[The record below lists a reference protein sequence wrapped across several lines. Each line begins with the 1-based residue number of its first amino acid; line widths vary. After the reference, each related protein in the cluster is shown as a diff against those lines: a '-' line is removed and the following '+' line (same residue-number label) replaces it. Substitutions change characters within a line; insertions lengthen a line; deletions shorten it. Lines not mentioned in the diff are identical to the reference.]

1 MMKEAAHYVPIEGGE
16 KVRCRLC
23 PHNCLI
29 DSGKT
34 GICGVRAN
42 RKGKLFSEIY
52 GEVTS
57 IAVDPIEKKPLY
69 HFHPGTPILSAGT
82 KGCNFMCSFCQNWNI
97 SQDVNA
103 RSEYYSPEDLINL
116 AISRRSHGIAY
127 TYSEPM
133 IWFEYVLDC
142 ARLAHRN
149 ALYNVLVTNG
159 YVNPAPL
166 DDLLA
171 HIDAMNIDLKSFRAS
186 TYRKVQKGGLDEVL
200 ATIRS
205 ASKMCHVELTTLVVT
220 GINDDFD
227 EMQDI
232 ISWIAELDRSIPW
245 HISRYYPS
253 YKYDA
258 PATDIDFMLK
268 VCDTAMERL
277 DYVYC
282 GNIAGSYGHS
292 DTLCPSCKKPVI
304 RRTGYHLRIEAL
316 KGNSCAH
323 CGALLKIVV

>member
-1 MMKEAAHYVPIEGGE
+1 MFLSKEREGS
-16 KVRCRLC
+16 LQALS
-23 PHNCLI
+23 HNCLI

-116 AISRRSHGIAY
+116 AISRRSHGVAY

-142 ARLAHRN
+142 AMLAHRKG
-149 ALYNVLVTNG
+149 LYNVLVTNG

-166 DDLLA
+166 DELLA
-171 HIDAMNIDLKSFRAS
+171 HVDAMNIDLKSFRSA
-186 TYRKVQKGGLDEVL
+186 TYRKVQKGGLDDVL
-200 ATIRS
+200 ATIRT
-205 ASKMCHVELTTLVVT
+205 ASKRCHVELTTLVVT
-220 GINDDFD
+220 GINDDIG
-227 EMQDI
+227 E
-232 ISWIAELDRSIPW
+232 IATS
-245 HISRYYPS
+245 S
-253 YKYDA
+253 
-258 PATDIDFMLK
+258 
-268 VCDTAMERL
+268 
-277 DYVYC
+277 
-282 GNIAGSYGHS
+282 AGSPNLTEAFPGTFRATIRAINMTPPRPIS
-292 DTLCPSCKKPVI
+292 ISC
-304 RRTGYHLRIEAL
+304 
-316 KGNSCAH
+316 
-323 CGALLKIVV
+323 

>member
-1 MMKEAAHYVPIEGGE
+1 MMKEAAHYVPVEGGAR
-16 KVRCRLC
+16 VRCGLC

-29 DSGKT
+29 DDGKT

-42 RKGKLFSEIY
+42 RKGKLYSEIY

-69 HFHPGTPILSAGT
+69 HFHPGTPIISAGT
-82 KGCNFMCSFCQNWNI
+82 KGCNFMCSFCQNWSI

-103 RSEYYSPEDLINL
+103 RSEYYSPEELINL
-116 AISRRSHGIAY
+116 ATSRRSHGVAY

-142 ARLAHRN
+142 AMLAHRKG
-149 ALYNVLVTNG
+149 LYNVLVTNG

-166 DDLLA
+166 DELLA
-171 HIDAMNIDLKSFRAS
+171 HVDAMNIDLKSFRSA
-186 TYRKVQKGGLDEVL
+186 TYRKVQKGGLDDVL
-200 ATIRS
+200 ATIRT
-205 ASKMCHVELTTLVVT
+205 ASKRCHVELTTLVVT
-220 GINDDFD
+220 GINDDIG
-227 EMQDI
+227 EMRDI
-232 ISWIAELDRSIPW
+232 INWIAGLDRSIPW
-245 HISRYYPS
+245 HISRYYPN

-268 VCDTAMERL
+268 VCDEAMNRL

-292 DTLCPSCKKPVI
+292 DTLCPSCKKTVI
-304 RRTGYHLRIEAL
+304 RRTGYHVKVEAL
-316 KGNSCAH
+316 EGTACAH
-323 CGALLKIVV
+323 CGARLKIVV